1 MEVVI
6 TQESYYKKARALM
19 LQRKDEL
26 KARLVE
32 LDDKPST
39 RRELRAQMKA
49 IDYCVSILDRFH

>member
-1 MEVVI
+1 MVI
-6 TQESYYKKARALM
+6 AQESYYKKARDLM

-49 IDYCVSILDRFH
+49 IDYCVSVLDKYH